1 MSRTDELKKSVACSL
16 IRVHQRQK
24 NNIENKLSC
33 EKIGIYPA
41 QHRLLMELAH
51 DNEISQ
57 KELSKRLHVSPATI
71 TISIKKLV
79 KDGYVK
85 KNSLKNDSRYNM
97 ITITDKGR
105 SIIEKSVRVFDAADS
120 KMLEGFTDSEL
131 EVFHTMLIRMYNN
144 LETY

>member
-1 MSRTDELKKSVACSL
+1 MSSTDELKKSVVCSL

-24 NNIENKLSC
+24 NNIENMLSC

-41 QHRLLMELAH
+41 QHRLLMELAR

-71 TISIKKLV
+71 TISIKKLI
-79 KDGYVK
+79 KDGYVQ
-85 KNSLKNDSRYNM
+85 KNSLRDDNRYNM

-105 SIIEKSVRVFDAADS
+105 SIIEKSVRVFDVAEN
-120 KMLEGFTDSEL
+120 KMLEGFTESEL
-131 EVFHTMLIRMYNN
+131 EIFYAMLIRMYNN
-144 LETY
+144 LDG